1 MATYTSNYG
10 WVKPS
15 GSDNVDISVLNDN
28 LDNQDSTIHDAFLN
42 MAPPFSESSTYAV
55 DDIVLYTTGLYKC
68 HTAVVTPG
76 SWTGS
81 TNWQVYKLSEGGSG
95 GGGTSNYND
104 LTNKPSI
111 NNVTLSGNKTAGDL
125 GLQSELT
132 FDNVPTD
139 GSNNPVKSDGIYDSE
154 KDIYAVM
161 GQMGAK
167 NLIPYP
173 YYEDTEEDRGITWT
187 NNADGTITITG
198 TATNDSAHNLSQR
211 NNTGK
216 LYLPNGKYK
225 LSGCPSGG
233 SNNTYYLEALCTK
246 NSSANSLG
254 IDNGTGVDITVNGD
268 DYGIN
273 GAYIMV
279 RGIVKNGQTVSNLT
293 FKPMLRLASDTDDT
307 YQPYAKTNRELTDE
321 LKSEIDKFWSLGSGM
336 SIANNTDL
344 NDITTPGNYYA
355 TTPAAA
361 TLSHCPIP
369 GAFKLK
375 VLYDVRESAPTYIE
389 QVFNPMSSYDEY
401 RRYKAGSA
409 EWSDW
414 HLTNCN
420 LDNIIAKIPDAP
432 TTDGTYN
439 LSVTVVNGTPTYSWV
454 STS

>member
-10 WVKPS
+10 WTKPS

-28 LDNQDSTIHDAFLN
+28 LDDQDSTIHDAFLN

-111 NNVTLSGNKTAGDL
+111 NSVELSGNKTASDL
-125 GLQSELT
+125 GLQEELT

-161 GQMGAK
+161 GKMGAK
-167 NLIPYP
+167 NLLPYP
-173 YYEDTEEDRGITWT
+173 YKESTKTVNGITFT
-187 NNADGTITITG
+187 DNGDGTITADG
-198 TATNDSAHNLSQR
+198 TATSDAVITLYQ
-211 NNTGK
+211 NNTSILKAGR
-216 LYLPNGKYK
+216 YI
-225 LSGCPSGG
+225 LSGCPEGGGANIYKIQAAKNNWTFGG
-233 SNNTYYLEALCTK
+233 S
-246 NSSANSLG
+246 
-254 IDNGTGVDITVNGD
+254 
-268 DYGIN
+268 DYGAGVVLNITN
-273 GAYIMV
+273 ESTQQIQLIRIMV
-279 RGIVKNGQTVSNLT
+279 SSGQTVSDLT

-307 YQPYAKTNRELTDE
+307 YQPYAKTNKQLTDE
-321 LKSEIDKFWSLGSGM
+321 
-336 SIANNTDL
+336 IAN
-344 NDITTPGNYYA
+344 
-355 TTPAAA
+355 
-361 TLSHCPIP
+361 
-369 GAFKLK
+369 K
-375 VLYDVRESAPTYIE
+375 V
-389 QVFNPMSSYDEY
+389 
-401 RRYKAGSA
+401 
-409 EWSDW
+409 
-414 HLTNCN
+414 
-420 LDNIIAKIPDAP
+420 PDAP

-439 LSVTVVNGTPTYSWV
+439 LRVTVVNRIPTYSWV